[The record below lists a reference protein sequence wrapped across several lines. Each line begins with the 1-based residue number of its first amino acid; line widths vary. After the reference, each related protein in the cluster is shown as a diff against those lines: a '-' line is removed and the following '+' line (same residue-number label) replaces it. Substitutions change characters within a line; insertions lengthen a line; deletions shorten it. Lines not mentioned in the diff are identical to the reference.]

1 MRVQQ
6 DVVPPGQALEIWTVL
21 RLLWA
26 RRWRVM
32 LTTIVVTAMSVVV
45 AQSMTPVYRATTIVA
60 PVRIGQNSLDSGLGQ
75 LGGLAA
81 LAGIGIDS
89 GAAVTEE
96 SLAVVKS
103 RRFTE
108 DFIREEGLLQELFSD
123 QRRGLIAK
131 ILDLDQNPTLAG
143 AYKYFDETV
152 RTIVQDRRT
161 GLIQIHI
168 VWDDPE
174 IAERW
179 ANRLVAQLNAEMRR
193 REISA
198 TAAAMAYLE
207 KELETTSVIDTRQ
220 AITRLMEGQIS
231 QAMIANVTE
240 EYSFRVIDPAMAPD
254 VDDPISPNKVLLVAL
269 GLVLGG
275 MLGCMLALFD
285 PRKVRINQADES
297 DSRSANVGMQD
308 DSDDVIS

>member
-6 DVVPPGQALEIWTVL
+6 DVASPGEALEIWTML

-26 RRWRVM
+26 RRWRVI
-32 LTTIVVTAMSVVV
+32 LTTIVVTAISVVI
-45 AQSMTPVYRATTIVA
+45 AQSMTPVYRATTIVV
-60 PVRIGQNSLDSGLGQ
+60 PVSIGQNPLDSGLGQ

-89 GAAVTEE
+89 EAARTEE
-96 SLAVVKS
+96 SLAVLRS

-108 DFIREEGLLQELFSD
+108 DFIRAEGLMEELYSD
-123 QRRGLIAK
+123 RRRGIVAT
-131 ILDLDQNPTLAG
+131 ILDLEQNPTLID
-143 AYKYFDETV
+143 AYKYFDEEV
-152 RTIVQDRRT
+152 RTIIQDRRT

-168 VWDDPE
+168 VWDDPMT
-174 IAERW
+174 AERW
-179 ANRLVAQLNAEMRR
+179 ANRLVAQFNAEMRR

-207 KELETTSVIDTRQ
+207 KELGTTSVIDTRQ

-240 EYSFRVIDPAMAPD
+240 EYSLRVIDPAMAPD
-254 VDDPISPNKVLLVAL
+254 VEDPISPNKVLLAAL

-285 PRKVRINQADES
+285 PRKLKIDHGDTS
-297 DSRSANVGMQD
+297 DSP
-308 DSDDVIS
+308 